1 MSPIAKEIKAKINK
15 WDDTKVEASAH
26 QRKSSTKGNL
36 PKGRR
41 YLQIMYLL
49 RGYYTKNSYNSIA
62 KKVNNLINKRGDLNT
77 HFLKKTYRWST
88 GTQKDTLHN
97 QSL

>member
-62 KKVNNLINKRGDLNT
+62 KNSPI
-77 HFLKKTYRWST
+77 KKWVEDCEQVYFSRK
-88 GTQKDTLHN
+88 TQK
-97 QSL
+97 